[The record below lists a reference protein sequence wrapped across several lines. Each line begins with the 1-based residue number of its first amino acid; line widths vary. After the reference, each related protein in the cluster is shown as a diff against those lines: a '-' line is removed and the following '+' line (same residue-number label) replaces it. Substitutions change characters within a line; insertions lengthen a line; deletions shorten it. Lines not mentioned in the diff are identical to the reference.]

1 MDVFLIIWKNTP
13 FIASLLFI
21 ISTLSIAIFL
31 ERMSRVKR
39 SKLLPKNWQT
49 IKRELLNRHYD
60 VALAILQKDKRYLS
74 QVLVELIE
82 LYLKK
87 EISKGDLIRILEDK
101 FLLLYGDLQRGISFI
116 SLSVTLATLLGLMGT
131 VWGLIEI
138 FSAYGLGSS
147 DSLKLLAKGIATSLN
162 STAAGLLIAVINYI
176 LYWLVKERINSVY
189 LKTLK
194 EVESVFNNLP

>member
-1 MDVFLIIWKNTP
+1 MDVFLTVWKNTP
-13 FIASLLFI
+13 IVAFLLFI
-21 ISTLSIAIFL
+21 ISTISIAIFL
-31 ERMSRVKR
+31 ERMSSVKK

-60 VALAILQKDKRYLS
+60 VVLTILRKDRGYLA
-74 QVLVELIE
+74 QVFAELLE

-87 EISKGDLIRILEDK
+87 EISKGELIRLLEEK
-101 FLLLYGDLQRGISFI
+101 FLILYGDLQKGISFI
-116 SLSVTLATLLGLMGT
+116 SLSVTLATLLGLLGT

-138 FSAYGLGSS
+138 FSAYGLGSA
-147 DSLKLLAKGIATSLN
+147 DSLKLLAKGIAVSLN

-194 EVESVFNNLP
+194 EVESIFEKLP